1 MPSLTRSC
9 ASAKRSSGIGAA
21 IGLPA
26 ALVAGSLLQTRL
38 FGISAHDP
46 LAIAGGLALLAAS
59 AVLAALLPASRAAG
73 MDPVRAL
80 RLE

>member
-1 MPSLTRSC
+1 MATVLGG
-9 ASAKRSSGIGAA
+9 AIVQVAMGAA

-26 ALVAGSLLQTRL
+26 ALIAGRLLQSRL

-46 LAIAGGLALLAAS
+46 LVLIAGLALLGVS
-59 AVLAALLPASRAAG
+59 AVIAALLPAGRAAR